1 MTFFSQKKKKS
12 NKLSKSYFRIEK
24 FHNVVPQT
32 IHTSFHIVRNLEREK
47 SVKKQFSLQKF
58 WELPNNSD

>member
-1 MTFFSQKKKKS
+1 MTFFSQKKS
-12 NKLSKSYFRIEK
+12 NKLSKNYFRIEK

-32 IHTSFHIVRNLEREK
+32 IHTCFHIVQNLEREK